1 MCNKDVNKIILLLKK
16 GIYPYEYMDS
26 IDKFNETTLPNIEK
40 FYSKLQM
47 KNISSDEYNHA
58 KKVWDNFE
66 IKTLGEHHDF
76 YVQADAAQLSDVF
89 EILDHYV

>member
-1 MCNKDVNKIILLLKK
+1 
-16 GIYPYEYMDS
+16 MDS

-66 IKTLGEHHDF
+66 IKTLGEYHDL

>member
-1 MCNKDVNKIILLLKK
+1 
-16 GIYPYEYMDS
+16 MDS

-66 IKTLGEHHDF
+66 IKTLGEYHDF
-76 YVQADAAQLSDVF
+76 YVQADTAQLSDVF